1 MEKIE
6 VIGSSVDF
14 FKQIKDGLII
24 YQFDTSD
31 CTPPDP
37 MVNAMAGLQ
46 LLDDNSKLEMINH
59 KSPDGL
65 FPKIEDEFDF
75 IQESLNDGRIKTIF
89 TRKSGAKNTTDFTQ
103 NSCSG

>member
-6 VIGSSVDF
+6 VIGSTVDF
-14 FKQIKDGLII
+14 FKQIKDGVTT
-24 YQFDTSD
+24 YQFDTSR

-59 KSPDGL
+59 KSPGGL
-65 FPKIEDEFDF
+65 FPKVEDEFDF
-75 IQESLNDGRIKTIF
+75 IQESLDDGRIKVIF
-89 TRKSGAKNTTDFTQ
+89 TRKNGVKNTTDFTQ
-103 NSCSG
+103 NSCNG